1 MRSVPYFSR
10 WASLLLLSVALG
22 WGQSLEESR
31 RFVQGVSD
39 EMAEVLRER
48 YVADNNGQSVDPFD
62 ARLEALEAKRYP
74 ALRQV
79 VLAENPTA
87 AEVDATLMQFSLPVL
102 GAPAGPVTAL
112 AGVTVAWNAL
122 FLDPINGQFMGYS
135 RGEGPDP
142 ARIASNQSLAGS
154 SNWSSFYPYPG
165 DYDCSEEWD
174 ITTAPDASTAAD
186 WVVEELIQFGEYH
199 QTNQFPNFE
208 LARLGIRWTDPVT
221 GQRGRPDGWNLTELV
236 GARTDASIAA
246 EIKNAILNLDAGRV
260 VFNFYVLLD
269 SGRLTH
275 MQKVLGVHALN
286 PADLNGD
293 PFFESEVPY
302 AELLDGDIVSTSTD
316 DEPFFRSQQISAPF
330 QEIFTVGEASAID
343 LQGLGDYASLMR
355 KLALKEVGRNED
367 GNLIV
372 GDPNRR
378 YLKAA
383 NRAYSYLR
391 TIGNIQ
397 AMNQLKPLY
406 STTFSIMNQRMQM
419 LELLADRALDEDF
432 PSRIITAA
440 KAKEQVEGAARAI
453 LPLKGNLSRD
463 LRAIAVQFQGRGSNP
478 ADLSEPLKPND
489 DLAAQLEAVVERI
502 GDALDLAVKSRVEP
516 IITKFVVPFRNP
528 QAPVISSDL
537 SVAGNAGSPFTYTIT
552 ASGLPT
558 RFAAGG
564 LPSGLTVN
572 TSTGVIS
579 GTSQLGGTFQVRLA
593 AFNQLGRGLA
603 NLTLSLNPTYEITS
617 SLAATALE
625 VGESFRYT
633 IAMRFAAFS
642 DLASRT
648 PPVFGADNLPTGL
661 RLDRKTG
668 VISGRPTS
676 PGTFT
681 TTIQGLQGSIVLA
694 SGQKTFTVSPVTP
707 PVINSSLAAATLT
720 RGTPYTYTIT
730 ATGSPTSF
738 GAVNLPPGLRV
749 NTRTGVISG
758 TPNRAGVYLVTLKAT
773 KANSLVATSTKV
785 LTVRAP

>member
-1 MRSVPYFSR
+1 MRSKLSFPL

-48 YVADNNGQSVDPFD
+48 RVADKNGQSVDPFD
-62 ARLEALEAKRYP
+62 VRLKALEAKRYP

-87 AEVDATLMQFSLPVL
+87 SEVDATMMQFSLPVL

-122 FLDPINGQFMGYS
+122 FLDPINGQFMGLS

-142 ARIASNQSLAGS
+142 ARINSNQSLAGS

-174 ITTAPDASTAAD
+174 ILTAPDASTAAD

-208 LARLGIRWTDPVT
+208 LARLGIRWKDPVT
-221 GQRGRPDGWNLTELV
+221 GRRGRPDGWNLTELV
-236 GARTDASIAA
+236 GARTDASTRAQ
-246 EIKNAILNLDAGRV
+246 IKNAILNLDGGRV

-286 PADLNGD
+286 PANLSGD
-293 PFFESEVPY
+293 PFFESELPY
-302 AELLDGDIVSTSTD
+302 ADLLDGNIVSTSTD
-316 DEPFFRSQQISAPF
+316 EESFFRSQQISAQF
-330 QEIFTVGEASAID
+330 QEIFTVGSSSSID
-343 LQGLGDYASLMR
+343 PQGSGYYASLMR
-355 KLALKEVGRNED
+355 KLALQEVGRDED

-406 STTFSIMNQRMQM
+406 STVFSIMNQRMQM

-440 KAKEQVEGAARAI
+440 KAKEQVEGAARDI
-453 LPLKGNLSRD
+453 LPLRGNLSRD
-463 LRAIAVQFQGRGSNP
+463 LRAIAAQFQGRGSNP
-478 ADLSEPLKPND
+478 ADLSQPLKPND
-489 DLAAQLEAVVERI
+489 DLAAQLEAVVKRI
-502 GDALDLAVKSRVEP
+502 GDALDVAVKGRVEP
-516 IITKFVVPFRNP
+516 IITRFVIPFRNP

-537 SVAGNAGSPFTYTIT
+537 SVAGDAGRPFTYTIT

-564 LPSGLTVN
+564 LPRGFTLN

-579 GTSQLGGTFQVRLA
+579 GTSQLDGTFQVRLA

-603 NLTLSLNPTYEITS
+603 NLTLTLNPTYEITS
-617 SLAATALE
+617 SLAATDLE
-625 VGESFRYT
+625 VGQTYRYNTTFRGTVSAY
-633 IAMRFAAFS
+633 
-642 DLASRT
+642 
-648 PPVFGADNLPTGL
+648 GANNLPPGL
-661 RLDRKTG
+661 LLNPKSG
-668 VISGRPTS
+668 VISGRPTR

-681 TTIQGLQGSIVLA
+681 TTLQGLQGSTVLA

-707 PVINSSLAAATLT
+707 PVINSSLAAASLT
-720 RGTPYTYTIT
+720 QGTPYTYTIT
-730 ATGSPTSF
+730 ATGSPTGF

-749 NTRTGVISG
+749 NVRTGVISG
-758 TPNRAGVYLVTLKAT
+758 TPNRAGVYVVTLRAT
-773 KANSLVATSTKV
+773 KPNSLVATSTKV
-785 LTVRAP
+785 LTVRAR

>member
-1 MRSVPYFSR
+1 MRFKPSFPS
-10 WASLLLLSVALG
+10 WAALLLLSVALG

-48 YVADNNGQSVDPFD
+48 RVADKNGQSVDPFD
-62 ARLEALEAKRYP
+62 VRLEALEAKRYP
-74 ALRQV
+74 ALRQI

-87 AEVDATLMQFSLPVL
+87 SEVDATTMQFSLPVL
-102 GAPAGPVTAL
+102 GAPSGPVSAL

-122 FLDPINGQFMGYS
+122 FLDPINGQFMGFS

-186 WVVEELIQFGEYH
+186 WVVEELIKFGEYH

-236 GARTDASIAA
+236 GARTDASTRA
-246 EIKNAILNLDAGRV
+246 EIKNAILNLDGGRV

-286 PADLNGD
+286 PTNLSGD

-302 AELLDGDIVSTSTD
+302 AEMLDGDLVSTSTD
-316 DEPFFRSQQISAPF
+316 EEPFFRSQQISAQF
-330 QEIFTVGEASAID
+330 QEIFTVGSSSAID
-343 LQGLGDYASLMR
+343 PQGLGYYASLMR
-355 KLALKEVGRNED
+355 KLALKEVGRDED

-406 STTFSIMNQRMQM
+406 SSAFSLMNQRMQM

-432 PSRIITAA
+432 PSRIITVA
-440 KAKEQVEGAARAI
+440 KAKEQVEGAARDI
-453 LPLKGNLSRD
+453 LPLRGNLSRD
-463 LRAIAVQFQGRGSNP
+463 LRAIAAQFQGRGSNP
-478 ADLSEPLKPND
+478 ADLSQPLKPND

-502 GDALDLAVKSRVEP
+502 GDALDLAVKGRVEP
-516 IITKFVVPFRNP
+516 IITRFVIPFRNP

-564 LPSGLTVN
+564 LPRGFTLN

-579 GTSQLGGTFQVRLA
+579 GTSQLDGTFLVRLA

-603 NLTLSLNPTYEITS
+603 NLTLTLNPTYEITS
-617 SLAATALE
+617 SLAAVDLE
-625 VGESFRYT
+625 VGQTYRYNT
-633 IAMRFAAFS
+633 TLRGTVSAY
-642 DLASRT
+642 
-648 PPVFGADNLPTGL
+648 GANNLPPGL
-661 RLDRKTG
+661 SLNRQSGL
-668 VISGRPTS
+668 ISGRPTR

-681 TTIQGLQGSIVLA
+681 TTLQGLQGSTVLA

-707 PVINSSLAAATLT
+707 PVINSSLAAASLT
-720 RGTPYTYTIT
+720 QGIPYTYTIT
-730 ATGSPTSF
+730 ASGSPTGF
-738 GAVNLPPGLRV
+738 GAVNLPPGLRI

-758 TPNRAGVYLVTLKAT
+758 IPNRAGVYWVTLRAA

-785 LTVRAP
+785 LTVWAP

>member
-1 MRSVPYFSR
+1 MRLKPSFPS
-10 WASLLLLSVALG
+10 WAALLLLSVALG

-48 YVADNNGQSVDPFD
+48 RVADKNGQSVDPFD
-62 ARLEALEAKRYP
+62 VRLKALETKRYP

-87 AEVDATLMQFSLPVL
+87 SEVDATMMQFSLPVL

-122 FLDPINGQFMGYS
+122 FLDPINGQFMGLS

-142 ARIASNQSLAGS
+142 ARINSNQSLAGS

-174 ITTAPDASTAAD
+174 ILTASDASTAAD

-208 LARLGIRWTDPVT
+208 LARLGIRWKDPVT
-221 GQRGRPDGWNLTELV
+221 GRRGRPDGWNLTELV
-236 GARTDASIAA
+236 GARTDASTRAV
-246 EIKNAILNLDAGRV
+246 IKNAILNLDGGRV

-286 PADLNGD
+286 PANLSGD
-293 PFFESEVPY
+293 PFFESELPY
-302 AELLDGDIVSTSTD
+302 ADLLDGNIVSTSTD
-316 DEPFFRSQQISAPF
+316 EESFFRSQQISAQF
-330 QEIFTVGEASAID
+330 QEIFTVGSSSSID
-343 LQGLGDYASLMR
+343 PQGSGYYASLMR
-355 KLALKEVGRNED
+355 KLALQEVGRDED

-406 STTFSIMNQRMQM
+406 STVFSIMNQRMQM

-440 KAKEQVEGAARAI
+440 KAKEQVEGAARDI
-453 LPLKGNLSRD
+453 LPLRGNLSRD
-463 LRAIAVQFQGRGSNP
+463 LRAIAAQFQGRGLNP
-478 ADLSEPLKPND
+478 ADLSQPLKPND
-489 DLAAQLEAVVERI
+489 DLAAQLEAVVKRI
-502 GDALDLAVKSRVEP
+502 GDALDVAVKGRVEP
-516 IITKFVVPFRNP
+516 IITRFVIPFRNP

-537 SVAGNAGSPFTYTIT
+537 SVAGDAGRPFTYTIT

-564 LPSGLTVN
+564 LPRGFTLN

-579 GTSQLGGTFQVRLA
+579 GTSQLDGTFQVRLA

-603 NLTLSLNPTYEITS
+603 NLTLTLNPTYEITS
-617 SLAATALE
+617 SLAATDLE
-625 VGESFRYT
+625 VGQTYRYNTTFRGTVSAY
-633 IAMRFAAFS
+633 
-642 DLASRT
+642 
-648 PPVFGADNLPTGL
+648 GANNLPPGL
-661 RLDRKTG
+661 LLNPKSG
-668 VISGRPTS
+668 VISGRPTR

-681 TTIQGLQGSIVLA
+681 ATLQGLQGSTVLA

-707 PVINSSLAAATLT
+707 PVINSSLAAAALT
-720 RGTPYTYTIT
+720 QGTPYTYTIT

-749 NTRTGVISG
+749 NARTGVISG
-758 TPNRAGVYLVTLKAT
+758 TPNRAGVYVVTLRAA

-785 LTVRAP
+785 LTVRSP

>member
-1 MRSVPYFSR
+1 MRFKPSFPS
-10 WASLLLLSVALG
+10 WAALLLLSVALG

-48 YVADNNGQSVDPFD
+48 RVADKNGQSVDPFD
-62 ARLEALEAKRYP
+62 VRLEALEAKRYP

-87 AEVDATLMQFSLPVL
+87 SEVDAAMMQFSLPVL
-102 GAPAGPVTAL
+102 GAPGGPVTAL

-122 FLDPINGQFMGYS
+122 FLDPINGQFMGFS

-142 ARIASNQSLAGS
+142 ARIYSNQSLAGS

-174 ITTAPDASTAAD
+174 ILTAPDASTAAD
-186 WVVEELIQFGEYH
+186 WVVEELISFGEYH
-199 QTNQFPNFE
+199 QTNQFSNFE

-236 GARTDASIAA
+236 GARTDASTRA
-246 EIKNAILNLDAGRV
+246 EIKNAILNLDGGRV

-275 MQKVLGVHALN
+275 MQKVLGVHALDPAN
-286 PADLNGD
+286 PSGN
-293 PFFESEVPY
+293 PFFDSEVPY
-302 AELLDGDIVSTSTD
+302 PDLLDGDLVSTSTD
-316 DEPFFRSQQISAPF
+316 EEPFFRSQQISAPF
-330 QEIFTVGEASAID
+330 QEIFTVGDPSAID

-355 KLALKEVGRNED
+355 KLALKEVGRDED
-367 GNLIV
+367 GNLIA

-406 STTFSIMNQRMQM
+406 STAFSLMNQRMQM

-440 KAKEQVEGAARAI
+440 KAKEQVEGAARDI
-453 LPLKGNLSRD
+453 LLLRGNLSQD
-463 LRAIAVQFQGRGSNP
+463 LRAIAAQFQGRGLNP
-478 ADLSEPLKPND
+478 ADLSQPLKPND

-516 IITKFVVPFRNP
+516 IITRFVIPFRNP

-537 SVAGNAGSPFTYTIT
+537 SVAGDAGSPFTYTIT

-564 LPSGLTVN
+564 LPSGFTLN

-579 GTSQLGGTFQVRLA
+579 GTSQLDGTFRVTLA

-603 NLTLSLNPTYEITS
+603 NLTLTLNPTYEITS
-617 SLAATALE
+617 SLAATGLE
-625 VGESFRYT
+625 VGQSYRYNIT
-633 IAMRFAAFS
+633 LRGSVSAYG
-642 DLASRT
+642 
-648 PPVFGADNLPTGL
+648 VNNLPPGL
-661 RLDRKTG
+661 SLNRQNGL
-668 VISGRPTS
+668 ISGRPTR

-681 TTIQGLQGSIVLA
+681 TTLQGLQGSAVLA

-707 PVINSSLAAATLT
+707 PVINSSLTAAALT
-720 RGTPYTYTIT
+720 RGIPYTYTIT

-749 NTRTGVISG
+749 NARTGVISG
-758 TPNRAGVYLVTLKAT
+758 NPNRAGVYVVTLRAT
-773 KANSLVATSTKV
+773 KPNSLVATSTKV
-785 LTVRAP
+785 LTVWAP

>member
-1 MRSVPYFSR
+1 MRSKLSFPL

-48 YVADNNGQSVDPFD
+48 RVADKNGQSVDPFD
-62 ARLEALEAKRYP
+62 VRLEALEAKRYP

-87 AEVDATLMQFSLPVL
+87 SEVDAAMMQFSLPVL
-102 GAPAGPVTAL
+102 GAPGGPVTAL

-122 FLDPINGQFMGYS
+122 FLDPINGQFMGFS

-142 ARIASNQSLAGS
+142 ARINSNQSLAGS

-174 ITTAPDASTAAD
+174 ILTAPDASTAAD
-186 WVVEELIQFGEYH
+186 WVVEELISFGEYH
-199 QTNQFPNFE
+199 QTNQFSNFE

-221 GQRGRPDGWNLTELV
+221 GGRGRPDGWNLTELV
-236 GARTDASIAA
+236 GARTDALTRG
-246 EIKNAILNLDAGRV
+246 EIKNAILNLDGGRV

-275 MQKVLGVHALN
+275 MQKVLGVHALD
-286 PADLNGD
+286 PANLSGD

-302 AELLDGDIVSTSTD
+302 AELLDGDLVSTSTD
-316 DEPFFRSQQISAPF
+316 EEPFFRSQQISAPF
-330 QEIFTVGEASAID
+330 QEIFTVGTPSSID
-343 LQGLGDYASLMR
+343 PQGLGDYASLMR
-355 KLALKEVGRNED
+355 KLALKEVGRDED
-367 GNLIV
+367 GNLIA

-406 STTFSIMNQRMQM
+406 STTFSLMNQRMQM

-440 KAKEQVEGAARAI
+440 KAKEQVEGAARDI
-453 LPLKGNLSRD
+453 LPLRGNLSRD
-463 LRAIAVQFQGRGSNP
+463 LRAIAAQFQGRGLNP
-478 ADLSEPLKPND
+478 ADLSQPLKPND

-516 IITKFVVPFRNP
+516 IITRFVIPFRNP

-537 SVAGNAGSPFTYTIT
+537 SVAGDAGSPFTYTIT

-564 LPSGLTVN
+564 LPSGFTLD

-579 GTSQLGGTFQVRLA
+579 GTSQLDGTFRVTLV

-603 NLTLSLNPTYEITS
+603 NLTLTLNPTYEITS
-617 SLAATALE
+617 SLAATDLE
-625 VGESFRYT
+625 VGQSYRYNIT
-633 IAMRFAAFS
+633 LRGTVSAYG
-642 DLASRT
+642 
-648 PPVFGADNLPTGL
+648 VNNLPPGL
-661 RLDRKTG
+661 SLNRQNGL
-668 VISGRPTS
+668 ISGRPTR

-681 TTIQGLQGSIVLA
+681 TTLQGLQGSTVLA

-707 PVINSSLAAATLT
+707 PVINSSLTAAALT
-720 RGTPYTYTIT
+720 RGIPYTYTIT

-749 NTRTGVISG
+749 NASTGVISG
-758 TPNRAGVYLVTLKAT
+758 TPNRAGVYVVTLRAT
-773 KANSLVATSTKV
+773 KPNSLVTTSTKV
-785 LTVRAP
+785 LTVWAP

>member
-1 MRSVPYFSR
+1 MRLKPSFPR

-48 YVADNNGQSVDPFD
+48 RIADKNGQSVDPFD
-62 ARLEALEAKRYP
+62 VRLEALEAKRYP

-87 AEVDATLMQFSLPVL
+87 SEVDAAMMQFSLPVL
-102 GAPAGPVTAL
+102 GAPGGPVTAL

-122 FLDPINGQFMGYS
+122 FLDPINGQFMGLS

-142 ARIASNQSLAGS
+142 VRIDSNQSLAGS

-174 ITTAPDASTAAD
+174 ILTAPDASTAAD
-186 WVVEELIQFGEYH
+186 WVVEELISFGEYH

-221 GQRGRPDGWNLTELV
+221 GGRGRPDGWNLTELV
-236 GARTDASIAA
+236 GARSDASTRG
-246 EIKNAILNLDAGRV
+246 EIKNAILNLDGGRV

-275 MQKVLGVHALN
+275 MQKVLGVHALD
-286 PADLNGD
+286 PANLSGD

-302 AELLDGDIVSTSTD
+302 AELLDGDLVSTSTD
-316 DEPFFRSQQISAPF
+316 EEPFFRSQQISAPF
-330 QEIFTVGEASAID
+330 QEIFTVGTPSSID
-343 LQGLGDYASLMR
+343 PQGLGDYASLMR
-355 KLALKEVGRNED
+355 KLALKEVGRDED

-406 STTFSIMNQRMQM
+406 STAFSIMNQRMQM

-440 KAKEQVEGAARAI
+440 KAKEQVEGAARDI
-453 LPLKGNLSRD
+453 LPLRGNLSRD
-463 LRAIAVQFQGRGSNP
+463 LRAIAAQFQGRGLDP
-478 ADLSEPLKPND
+478 ADLSQPLKPND

-502 GDALDLAVKSRVEP
+502 GDALDVAVKNRVEP
-516 IITKFVVPFRNP
+516 IITKFVIPFRNP

-537 SVAGNAGSPFTYTIT
+537 SVAGDSGSPFTYTIT

-579 GTSQLGGTFQVRLA
+579 GTSQLDGTFRVTLA

-603 NLTLSLNPTYEITS
+603 NLTLTLNPTYEITS
-617 SLAATALE
+617 SLAAVDLV
-625 VGESFRYT
+625 VGQSYRYNTT
-633 IAMRFAAFS
+633 IRGSVSAFG
-642 DLASRT
+642 
-648 PPVFGADNLPTGL
+648 VNNLPPGL
-661 RLDRKTG
+661 LLNPKNG
-668 VISGRPTS
+668 VISGRPTR

-681 TTIQGLQGSIVLA
+681 TTLQGLQGSTVLA

-707 PVINSSLAAATLT
+707 PVINSSLASASLA

-730 ATGSPTSF
+730 ATGSPTGF

-749 NTRTGVISG
+749 NVRTGVISG
-758 TPNRAGVYLVTLKAT
+758 TPNRAGVYVVTLRAT
-773 KANSLVATSTKV
+773 KPNSLVATATKV
-785 LTVRAP
+785 LTVLAP

>member
-1 MRSVPYFSR
+1 M
-10 WASLLLLSVALG
+10 LSVALG

-48 YVADNNGQSVDPFD
+48 RVADKNGQSVDPFD
-62 ARLEALEAKRYP
+62 VRLEALEAKRYP

-87 AEVDATLMQFSLPVL
+87 SEADAAMMQFSLPVL
-102 GAPAGPVTAL
+102 GAPGGPVTAL

-122 FLDPINGQFMGYS
+122 FLDPINGQFMGFS

-142 ARIASNQSLAGS
+142 ARINSNQSLAGS

-174 ITTAPDASTAAD
+174 ILTAPDASTAAD
-186 WVVEELIQFGEYH
+186 WVVEELISFGEYH
-199 QTNQFPNFE
+199 QTNQFSNFE

-236 GARTDASIAA
+236 GARTDALTRG
-246 EIKNAILNLDAGRV
+246 EIKNAILNLDGGRV

-275 MQKVLGVHALN
+275 MQKVLGVHALDPAN
-286 PADLNGD
+286 PSGN

-302 AELLDGDIVSTSTD
+302 AELLDGDLVSTSTD
-316 DEPFFRSQQISAPF
+316 EEPFFRSQQISAPF
-330 QEIFTVGEASAID
+330 QEIFTVGDPSAID

-355 KLALKEVGRNED
+355 KLALKEVGRDED
-367 GNLIV
+367 GNLIP

-406 STTFSIMNQRMQM
+406 STAFSLMNQRMQM

-440 KAKEQVEGAARAI
+440 KAKEQVEGAARDI
-453 LPLKGNLSRD
+453 LLLRGNLSQD
-463 LRAIAVQFQGRGSNP
+463 LRAIAAQFQGRGLNP
-478 ADLSEPLKPND
+478 ADLSQPLKPND

-516 IITKFVVPFRNP
+516 IITRFVIPFRNP

-537 SVAGNAGSPFTYTIT
+537 SVAGDAGSPFTYTIT

-564 LPSGLTVN
+564 LPSGFTLN

-579 GTSQLGGTFQVRLA
+579 GTSQLDGTFRVTLA

-603 NLTLSLNPTYEITS
+603 NLTLTLNPTYEITS
-617 SLAATALE
+617 SLAATDLE
-625 VGESFRYT
+625 VGQSYRYNIT
-633 IAMRFAAFS
+633 LRGTVSAYG
-642 DLASRT
+642 
-648 PPVFGADNLPTGL
+648 VNNLPPGL
-661 RLDRKTG
+661 SLNRQNGL
-668 VISGRPTS
+668 ISGRPTR

-681 TTIQGLQGSIVLA
+681 TTLQGLQGSTVLA

-707 PVINSSLAAATLT
+707 PVINSSLTAAALT
-720 RGTPYTYTIT
+720 RGIPYTYTIT

-749 NTRTGVISG
+749 NASTGVISG
-758 TPNRAGVYLVTLKAT
+758 TPNRAGVYVVTLRAT
-773 KANSLVATSTKV
+773 KPNSLVATSTKV
-785 LTVRAP
+785 LTVWAP

>member
-1 MRSVPYFSR
+1 MKIKNLGCFLAGVWMLAASV
-10 WASLLLLSVALG
+10 G

-39 EMAEVLRER
+39 EMAEILRER
-48 YVADNNGQSVDPFD
+48 RQADKNGQSVDPFD
-62 ARLEALEAKRYP
+62 VRLEALEAKRYP

-87 AEVDATLMQFSLPVL
+87 SEENAGLMRFTVPVL
-102 GAPAGPVTAL
+102 GAPGGPVTAL
-112 AGVTVAWNAL
+112 AAVTVAWDAL

-154 SNWSSFYPYPG
+154 SNWSAFYPYPG
-165 DYDCSEEWD
+165 DYDCSEQWD

-199 QTNQFPNFE
+199 ESNRFPNFE
-208 LARLGIRWTDPVT
+208 LARLGIRWVDPAT
-221 GQRGRPDGWNLTELV
+221 GDRGQPSGWNLAELV
-236 GARTDASIAA
+236 GARTDAVIRN
-246 EIKNAILNLDAGRV
+246 EIKTAILNLDGGRV

-286 PADLNGD
+286 PADPSGA
-293 PFFESEVPY
+293 PFFESEVPFP
-302 AELLDGDIVSTSTD
+302 ELLDGDLIPTSTNE
-316 DEPFFRSQQISAPF
+316 EPFFRSQEISADF
-330 QEIFTVGEASAID
+330 QEIFTVGEASFID
-343 LQGLGDYASLMR
+343 PQGLGDYATLLR
-355 KLALKEVGRNED
+355 KLALKEVGRDED
-367 GNLIV
+367 GILIP

-383 NRAYSYLR
+383 NRSYAYLR

-397 AMNQLKPLY
+397 AMNQIKPLY
-406 STTFSIMNQRMQM
+406 RTSFLLMNQRMQM

-440 KAKEQVEGAARAI
+440 KAKEQVEGAARDI
-453 LPLKGNLSRD
+453 LPLRGNLSSD
-463 LRAIAVQFQGRGSNP
+463 LRAIAAQFQGRGSNP
-478 ADLSEPLKPND
+478 ADLSQPLKPND

-502 GDALDLAVKSRVEP
+502 GDALDVAVKNRVEP
-516 IITKFVVPFRNP
+516 IITRFVIPFRNP

-537 SVAGNAGSPFTYTIT
+537 SVAGDAGSPFTYTIT

-564 LPSGLTVN
+564 LPSGFTLN

-579 GTSQLGGTFQVRLA
+579 GTSQLDGTFQVRLA

-603 NLTLSLNPTYEITS
+603 NLTLTLNPTYEITS
-617 SLAATALE
+617 SLAATDLE
-625 VGESFRYT
+625 VGQSYRYNIT
-633 IAMRFAAFS
+633 LRGTVSAYG
-642 DLASRT
+642 
-648 PPVFGADNLPTGL
+648 VNNLPPGL
-661 RLDRKTG
+661 SLNRQNG
-668 VISGRPTS
+668 VISGRPTR

-681 TTIQGLQGSIVLA
+681 TTLQGLQGSTVLA

-707 PVINSSLAAATLT
+707 PVINSSLAAAALT
-720 RGTPYTYTIT
+720 RGIPYTYTIT

-749 NTRTGVISG
+749 NVRTGVISG
-758 TPNRAGVYLVTLKAT
+758 TPNRAGVYVVTLRAT
-773 KANSLVATSTKV
+773 KPNSLVATSTKV
-785 LTVRAP
+785 LTVWAP

>member
-1 MRSVPYFSR
+1 MRQKSSFPR

-48 YVADNNGQSVDPFD
+48 YVADKNGQSVDPFD

-186 WVVEELIQFGEYH
+186 WVVEELISFGEYH

-286 PADLNGD
+286 PADLTGD

-316 DEPFFRSQQISAPF
+316 EEPFFRSQQISAQF
-330 QEIFTVGEASAID
+330 QEIFTVGTFSSID
-343 LQGLGDYASLMR
+343 PQGLAYYASLMR
-355 KLALKEVGRNED
+355 KLALIEVGRDED
-367 GNLIV
+367 GNPKM
-372 GDPNRR
+372 GDPSRR

-406 STTFSIMNQRMQM
+406 STTFSLMNQRMQM

-440 KAKEQVEGAARAI
+440 KAKEQVEGAARDI
-453 LPLKGNLSRD
+453 LPLKGNLSDD

-489 DLAAQLEAVVERI
+489 ALAAQLEAVVERI
-502 GDALDLAVKSRVEP
+502 GDALDLAVKNRVEP
-516 IITKFVVPFRNP
+516 IITKFVIPFRNP

-564 LPSGLTVN
+564 LPRGFTLN
-572 TSTGVIS
+572 TTTGVIS
-579 GTSQLGGTFQVRLA
+579 GTSQLDGTFQVRLA

-603 NLTLSLNPTYEITS
+603 NLTLTLNPTYEITS
-617 SLAATALE
+617 SLAATDLE
-625 VGESFRYT
+625 VGRTYRYNTTFRGTVSAY
-633 IAMRFAAFS
+633 
-642 DLASRT
+642 
-648 PPVFGADNLPTGL
+648 GANNLPPGL
-661 RLDRKTG
+661 LLNPKNG
-668 VISGRPTS
+668 VISGRPTR

-681 TTIQGLQGSIVLA
+681 TTLQGLQGSTVLA
-694 SGQKTFTVSPVTP
+694 SGQKTFRVSPVTP
-707 PVINSSLAAATLT
+707 PVINSSLAAASLT
-720 RGTPYTYTIT
+720 QGAPYAYTIT
-730 ATGSPTSF
+730 ATGSPTGF

-749 NTRTGVISG
+749 NVRTGVISG
-758 TPNRAGVYLVTLKAT
+758 TPNRAGVYVVTLKAT
-773 KANSLVATSTKV
+773 KSNSLVATSTKV

>member
-1 MRSVPYFSR
+1 MRQKSSFPR

-48 YVADNNGQSVDPFD
+48 RIADKNGQSVDPFD
-62 ARLEALEAKRYP
+62 VRLEALEAKRYP

-87 AEVDATLMQFSLPVL
+87 SEVDAAMMQFSLPVL
-102 GAPAGPVTAL
+102 GAPFGPVSAL

-122 FLDPINGQFMGYS
+122 FLDPINGQFMGLS
-135 RGEGPDP
+135 RGDGPDP
-142 ARIASNQSLAGS
+142 ARINSNQSLAGS

-174 ITTAPDASTAAD
+174 ILTAPDASTAAD

-199 QTNQFPNFE
+199 QTNQFSNFE

-236 GARTDASIAA
+236 GARSDASTRG
-246 EIKNAILNLDAGRV
+246 EIKNAILNLDGGRV

-275 MQKVLGVHALN
+275 MQKVLGVHALD
-286 PADLNGD
+286 PANLSGD
-293 PFFESEVPY
+293 PFFESEVPFP
-302 AELLDGDIVSTSTD
+302 ELLDGDLVSTSTD
-316 DEPFFRSQQISAPF
+316 EEPFFRSQQISAPF
-330 QEIFTVGEASAID
+330 QEIFTVGTPSSID
-343 LQGLGDYASLMR
+343 PQGLGDYASLMR
-355 KLALKEVGRNED
+355 KLALKEVGRDED

-372 GDPNRR
+372 GDLNRR

-406 STTFSIMNQRMQM
+406 STAFSIMNQRMQM

-440 KAKEQVEGAARAI
+440 KAKEQVEGAARDI
-453 LPLKGNLSRD
+453 LPLRGNLSLD
-463 LRAIAVQFQGRGSNP
+463 LRAIAAQFQGRGLDP
-478 ADLSEPLKPND
+478 ADLSQPLKPND
-489 DLAAQLEAVVERI
+489 DLAAQLEAVVEGI
-502 GDALDLAVKSRVEP
+502 GDALDVAVKDRVEP
-516 IITKFVVPFRNP
+516 IITKFVIPFRNP

-537 SVAGNAGSPFTYTIT
+537 SVAGDAGSPFTYTIT

-558 RFAAGG
+558 GFAAGG
-564 LPSGLTVN
+564 LPSGLTLN
-572 TSTGVIS
+572 SSTGVIS
-579 GTSQLGGTFQVRLA
+579 GTSQLDGTFRVRLA

-603 NLTLSLNPTYEITS
+603 NLTLTLNPTYEITS
-617 SLAATALE
+617 SLAATELE
-625 VGESFRYT
+625 VGQSYRYNIT
-633 IAMRFAAFS
+633 LRGSVSAYGVNK
-642 DLASRT
+642 L
-648 PPVFGADNLPTGL
+648 PPGL
-661 RLDRKTG
+661 SLNRQNGL
-668 VISGRPTS
+668 ISGRPTR

-681 TTIQGLQGSIVLA
+681 TTIQGLQGRTVLA

-707 PVINSSLAAATLT
+707 PVINSSLAAAALT
-720 RGTPYTYTIT
+720 RGIPYTYTIT

-749 NTRTGVISG
+749 VARTGVISG
-758 TPNRAGVYLVTLKAT
+758 TPNRAGVYVVTLRAAKGS
-773 KANSLVATSTKV
+773 SLVAKSTKV
-785 LTVRAP
+785 LTVWAP